1 MTRSDRRYHY
11 MTAAYAAT
19 ASKDPNVQAE
29 FYNYFPAEKT
39 DKGVEYDIYRYLT
52 GKETVDGES
61 KNIAKPEMSDNDY
74 RNFMIWHRGLA
85 VPAARNLDDPDVA
98 RGHDLFRQ
106 IGCAACPSK
115 NFLLLRNL

>member
-1 MTRSDRRYHY
+1 MDDFLT
-11 MTAAYAAT
+11 
-19 ASKDPNVQAE
+19 
-29 FYNYFPAEKT
+29 FYNFLRVDHHSVFANRTILARSVFPHQLF
-39 DKGVEYDIYRYLT
+39 GYSPSYRYLT